1 MVTGGFGGGGRGG
14 GSLVGRGDVTTL
26 DSTFEVLSSC
36 SSSGSLALGIISD
49 RYSRSSADK
58 ARELW

>member
-26 DSTFEVLSSC
+26 DSTFGVPSC